1 MLQRTRQAVSSTFAD
16 SNGSL
21 EKGNSACIFHSCKN
35 TRGLVCEPASWKKE
49 MFRDGNTR
57 GNKTNST
64 SHQEYLGTDMF
75 YDIYFYIRSTDVVH
89 HYKCFLSNFQEKKKR
104 IGISYTWDIHENEK
118 QGWIRNVS
126 SCNMDQSLCQV
137 WPFQR
142 PLIKEPK

>member
-75 YDIYFYIRSTDVVH
+75 YDICFYIRSTYVVH
-89 HYKCFLSNFQEKKKR
+89 HYKCFLSNFQEKKKGLEFPIPETYMR
-104 IGISYTWDIHENEK
+104 MKSKVESEMCHLVTWISLYVKFDHFK
-118 QGWIRNVS
+118 
-126 SCNMDQSLCQV
+126 DL
-137 WPFQR
+137 
-142 PLIKEPK
+142 